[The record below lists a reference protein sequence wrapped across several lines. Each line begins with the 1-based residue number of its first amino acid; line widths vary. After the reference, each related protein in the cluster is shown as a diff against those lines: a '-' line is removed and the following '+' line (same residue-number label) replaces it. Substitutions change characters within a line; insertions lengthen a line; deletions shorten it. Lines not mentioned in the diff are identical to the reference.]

1 MPLDW
6 LGQLKPTMEQQIAL
20 QRALLAL
27 VREDEAARAKTTEKE
42 PALARGLGVG
52 GSSLALAGKP
62 SYAETHQP
70 QEVKEPTDWEAVWDR
85 KRMLQK
91 EALARQLE
99 AAKPSPGYEDPQAK
113 AWARREE
120 ILEERVIGAKDA
132 YDHIVTL
139 DPEGQKI
146 ALDAVRKYKRGVY
159 DAMEREGYI
168 SPTGV
173 LAEPK
178 KGVIN
183 VSTWTDEDGWLNQ
196 TTVYEDGTTETEII
210 GRGEKEPV
218 EAPSVSDIVALEK
231 LGIEVKKFGERHLER
246 AIKTMGDMPR
256 AKIDTVTED
265 GAERLAT
272 VEDEQ
277 RWRKGIETLA
287 TYYRSM
293 AGEAPE
299 GEVPLTLDEVKTMY
313 EGRPELISD
322 IQQQLGLTVTGVWD
336 DTLSEAFKT
345 YGGVE

>member
-27 VREDEAARAKTTEKE
+27 VREDEELRAKTTEKE
-42 PALARGLGVG
+42 PALARGLAAGPAVSRGPGAFPETGWGEEPAFKG
-52 GSSLALAGKP
+52 GMEYSPITREPLARALAPTTGRP
-62 SYAETHQP
+62 DWQAE
-70 QEVKEPTDWEAVWDR
+70 
-85 KRMLQK
+85 
-91 EALARQLE
+91 
-99 AAKPSPGYEDPQAK
+99 

-120 ILEERVIGAKDA
+120 MAGEQVVGAKDA

-146 ALDAVRKYKRGVY
+146 ALDAVRKYKPAVY
-159 DAMEREGYI
+159 KAMETEGYI

-173 LAEPK
+173 LAEPEK
-178 KGVIN
+178 KVAFKATRITEG
-183 VSTWTDEDGWLNQ
+183 WEYEDI
-196 TTVYEDGTTETEII
+196 TYEDGTTESRILGPAPE
-210 GRGEKEPV
+210 EAV

-231 LGIEVKKFGERHLER
+231 LGINVKEFGERHLER

-256 AKIDTVTED
+256 AGLDPITED
-265 GAERLAT
+265 GVDRIAT
-272 VEDEQ
+272 VEDEK
-277 RWRKGIETLA
+277 RWRRGIETLA

-293 AGEAPE
+293 AGEVPE

-322 IQQQLGLTVTGVWD
+322 IQRQLGLTVTGVWD